1 MDSLL
6 IYNEISFIMLV
17 DCKKTGGVIYNS
29 GRIYIGAADSKKLLI
44 LKEKGYVSLEEC
56 EEVSKKKDL

>member
-1 MDSLL
+1 
-6 IYNEISFIMLV
+6 MLV

>member
-1 MDSLL
+1 
-6 IYNEISFIMLV
+6 MLV

-56 EEVSKKKDL
+56 EEVSKKKIYKFLNAVFTFKK